1 MIDIG
6 GWMMDTFGPYG
17 AVGIIIVIFL
27 IFYIDAVFFPT
38 LPEIFFIIG
47 FMYDPTP
54 QWGLVILITA
64 SLAEAAGLSTLY
76 YIVEKIGVPER
87 IKNIA
92 DIYADFLIVSDE
104 KMLLVNRLA
113 PMLPFA
119 GAFVSLIHPW
129 TLKRALFYNF
139 IGCYLKYGIILL
151 FANFF
156 YTYFGSQEAQI
167 YTIVFVIIV
176 MVLSIIASVIKGKK
190 AGLDRPKKQSEGE
203 S

>member
-6 GWMMDTFGPYG
+6 GWMMDIFGPHG
-17 AVGIIIVIFL
+17 AIGIAIVIFL

-54 QWGLVILITA
+54 IWGITILIVV
-64 SLAEAAGLSTLY
+64 SLAEAAGLCTLY
-76 YIVEKIGVPER
+76 CIVEKIGVPER

-92 DIYADFLIVSDE
+92 DKYADFLIVSDE
-104 KMLLVNRLA
+104 KMLLVNRVA

-119 GAFVSLIHPW
+119 GAFVSLIHSW
-129 TLKRALFYNF
+129 TFKRALVYNF

-156 YTYFGSQEAQI
+156 YSYFGSQEAQW
-167 YTIVFVIIV
+167 YTIAFVLIV
-176 MVLSIIASVIKGKK
+176 MVLSIIASIYKRRK
-190 AGLDRPKKQSEGE
+190 AGLE
-203 S
+203 

>member
-17 AVGIIIVIFL
+17 AIGIAIVIFL

-54 QWGLVILITA
+54 IWGITILIIA
-64 SLAEAAGLSTLY
+64 SIAEAAGLSTLY
-76 YIVEKIGVPER
+76 CIVERIGVPER
-87 IKNIA
+87 IKGIA
-92 DIYADFLIVSDE
+92 DKYADFLIVSDE
-104 KMLLVNRLA
+104 RMLLVNRVA
-113 PMLPFA
+113 PILPFA
-119 GAFVSLIHPW
+119 GAFVSLIHSW
-129 TLKRALFYNF
+129 TLKRALIYNF

-156 YTYFGSQEAQI
+156 YSYFGSEEAQI

-176 MVLSIIASVIKGKK
+176 MVVSIIAALIKKRK
-190 AGLDRPKKQSEGE
+190 AGIE
-203 S
+203 

>member
-6 GWMMDTFGPYG
+6 GWMMDIFGPYG
-17 AVGIIIVIFL
+17 AWGILLVLFL

-54 QWGLVILITA
+54 VWGITILIIA

-87 IKNIA
+87 IKGIA
-92 DIYADFLIVSDE
+92 DKYADFLIVSDE

-119 GAFVSLIHPW
+119 GAFVSLIHSW
-129 TLKRALFYNF
+129 TLKRALIYNF
-139 IGCYLKYGIILL
+139 IGCYVKYGIILL

-156 YTYFGSQEAQI
+156 YAYFGSQDAQL
-167 YTIVFVIIV
+167 YTIIFVIIV
-176 MVLSIIASVIKGKK
+176 MVLSIIAAIYKKRK
-190 AGLDRPKKQSEGE
+190 AGIE
-203 S
+203 

>member
-6 GWMMDTFGPYG
+6 QWMMDAFGPYG
-17 AVGIIIVIFL
+17 AIGIAIVIFL

-54 QWGLVILITA
+54 IWGITILIIA

-87 IKNIA
+87 IKGIA
-92 DIYADFLIVSDE
+92 DKYADFLIVSDE
-104 KMLLVNRLA
+104 RMLLVNRVA
-113 PMLPFA
+113 PILPFA
-119 GAFVSLIHPW
+119 GAFVSLIHSW
-129 TLKRALFYNF
+129 TLKRALIYNF
-139 IGCYLKYGIILL
+139 IGCYLKYGVILL

-156 YTYFGSQEAQI
+156 YSYFGSEEAQL
-167 YTIVFVIIV
+167 YTIIFVVIV
-176 MVLSIIASVIKGKK
+176 MVLSIIAAIYKRKK
-190 AGLDRPKKQSEGE
+190 AGIE
-203 S
+203 

>member
-17 AVGIIIVIFL
+17 AIGIIAVIFL

-54 QWGLVILITA
+54 AWGLTILITA

-76 YIVEKIGVPER
+76 YIVEKMGVPER
-87 IKNIA
+87 IKGIA
-92 DIYADFLIVSDE
+92 DKYADFLIVSDE
-104 KMLLVNRLA
+104 KMLLVNRVA

-119 GAFVSLIHPW
+119 GAFVSLIHTW
-129 TLKRALFYNF
+129 TLKRALIYNF

-151 FANFF
+151 FAEFF
-156 YTYFGSQEAQI
+156 YSYFGSQEAQL

-176 MVLSIIASVIKGKK
+176 MIMSIIAAIVKKRK
-190 AGLDRPKKQSEGE
+190 AGIQ
-203 S
+203 

>member
-6 GWMMDTFGPYG
+6 GWMMDVFGPYG
-17 AVGIIIVIFL
+17 AIGIALVIFL

-54 QWGLVILITA
+54 IWGLTILVIA

-92 DIYADFLIVSDE
+92 DKYADFLIVSDE

-119 GAFVSLIHPW
+119 GAFVSLIHSW
-129 TLKRALFYNF
+129 TLKRALLYNF

-156 YTYFGSQEAQI
+156 YSYFGSQDAQL

-176 MVLSIIASVIKGKK
+176 MVLSIIASIYKKRK
-190 AGLDRPKKQSEGE
+190 AGLE
-203 S
+203 

>member
-6 GWMMDTFGPYG
+6 GWMMDVFGPYG
-17 AVGIIIVIFL
+17 AWGILLVIFL

-54 QWGLVILITA
+54 GWGILILIVA

-76 YIVEKIGVPER
+76 LIVERIGVPER
-87 IKNIA
+87 VKNIA
-92 DIYADFLIVSDE
+92 DRYADFLIVSDE
-104 KMLLVNRLA
+104 RMLLVNRVA

-119 GAFVSLIHPW
+119 GAFVSLIHTW
-129 TLKRALFYNF
+129 TLKRALIYNF

-156 YTYFGSQEAQI
+156 YTYFGSREAQM
-167 YTIVFVIIV
+167 YTIIFVIAV
-176 MVLSIIASVIKGKK
+176 MILSFIASVVKK
-190 AGLDRPKKQSEGE
+190 RKEGIE
-203 S
+203 

>member
-17 AVGIIIVIFL
+17 AIGIIVVIFL

-54 QWGLVILITA
+54 AWGIIILITA

-76 YIVEKIGVPER
+76 YIVEKIGVPDR

-92 DIYADFLIVSDE
+92 DKYADFLIVSDE
-104 KMLLVNRLA
+104 KMLLINRVA

-119 GAFVSLIHPW
+119 GAFVSLIHSW
-129 TLKRALFYNF
+129 TLKRALVYNF

-156 YTYFGSQEAQI
+156 YSYFGSSEAQL
-167 YTIVFVIIV
+167 YTIIFVIIV
-176 MVLSIIASVIKGKK
+176 MVLSIIAALVKK
-190 AGLDRPKKQSEGE
+190 RRAGIE
-203 S
+203 

>member
-6 GWMMDTFGPYG
+6 GWMMDIFGPYG
-17 AVGIIIVIFL
+17 AWGILLVLFL

-54 QWGLVILITA
+54 IWGVTILIVV
-64 SLAEAAGLSTLY
+64 SLAEAAGLTTLY

-87 IKNIA
+87 VKNIA
-92 DIYADFLIVSDE
+92 DKYADFLIVSDE
-104 KMLLVNRLA
+104 KMLLVNRVA

-119 GAFVSLIHPW
+119 GAFVSLIHSW
-129 TLKRALFYNF
+129 TLKRALVYNF

-156 YTYFGSQEAQI
+156 YSYFGSQEAQW
-167 YTIVFVIIV
+167 YTIAFVLIV
-176 MVLSIIASVIKGKK
+176 MVLSIIASIYKRRK
-190 AGLDRPKKQSEGE
+190 AGLE
-203 S
+203 

>member
-17 AVGIIIVIFL
+17 AIGIIIVIFL

-54 QWGLVILITA
+54 VWGLTILITA

-87 IKNIA
+87 IKGIA
-92 DIYADFLIVSDE
+92 DKYADFLIVSDE
-104 KMLLVNRLA
+104 KMLLVNRVA

-119 GAFVSLIHPW
+119 GAFISLIHSW
-129 TLKRALFYNF
+129 TLKRALIYNF
-139 IGCYLKYGIILL
+139 IGCYLKYGIILI
-151 FANFF
+151 FAEFF
-156 YTYFGSQEAQI
+156 YSYFGSSEAQL
-167 YTIVFVIIV
+167 YTIIFVIAV
-176 MVLSIIASVIKGKK
+176 MVLSIIAAIIKKRK
-190 AGLDRPKKQSEGE
+190 AGIE
-203 S
+203 

>member
-6 GWMMDTFGPYG
+6 GWMMDAFGPYG
-17 AVGIIIVIFL
+17 AIGIIIVIFL

-54 QWGLVILITA
+54 VWGLTILITA

-87 IKNIA
+87 IKGIA
-92 DIYADFLIVSDE
+92 DKYADFLIVSDE
-104 KMLLVNRLA
+104 KMLLVNRVA

-119 GAFVSLIHPW
+119 GAFVSLIHSW
-129 TLKRALFYNF
+129 TLKRALIYNF

-151 FANFF
+151 FAEFF
-156 YTYFGSQEAQI
+156 YSYFGSQEAQL
-167 YTIVFVIIV
+167 YTIIFVIIV
-176 MVLSIIASVIKGKK
+176 MAASITAALIKKKK
-190 AGLDRPKKQSEGE
+190 AGIQ
-203 S
+203 

>member
-6 GWMMDTFGPYG
+6 GWMMDIFGPYG
-17 AVGIIIVIFL
+17 AWGILLVLFL

-38 LPEIFFIIG
+38 LPEIFFIVG

-54 QWGLVILITA
+54 IWGITILIVV
-64 SLAEAAGLSTLY
+64 SLAEASGLCTLY

-92 DIYADFLIVSDE
+92 DKYADFLIVSDE
-104 KMLLVNRLA
+104 KMLLVNRVA

-119 GAFVSLIHPW
+119 GAFVSLIHSW
-129 TLKRALFYNF
+129 TLKRALVYNF

-156 YTYFGSQEAQI
+156 YSYFGSQEAQW
-167 YTIVFVIIV
+167 YTIAFVLIV
-176 MVLSIIASVIKGKK
+176 MVLSIIASIYKKRK
-190 AGLDRPKKQSEGE
+190 AGLE
-203 S
+203 

>member
-1 MIDIG
+1 
-6 GWMMDTFGPYG
+6 MMDAFGPYG
-17 AVGIIIVIFL
+17 AIGIALVIFL

-54 QWGLVILITA
+54 IWGLTILVIA

-92 DIYADFLIVSDE
+92 DKYADFLIVSDE

-119 GAFVSLIHPW
+119 GAFVSLIHSW
-129 TLKRALFYNF
+129 TLKRALLYNF

-156 YTYFGSQEAQI
+156 YSYFGSQEAQL
-167 YTIVFVIIV
+167 YTIIFVIIV
-176 MVLSIIASVIKGKK
+176 MVLSIIASFYKKRK
-190 AGLDRPKKQSEGE
+190 AGLE
-203 S
+203 

>member
-6 GWMMDTFGPYG
+6 GWMMDAFGPYG
-17 AVGIIIVIFL
+17 AWGILLVIFL

-54 QWGLVILITA
+54 QWGIIILITA
-64 SLAEAAGLSTLY
+64 SIAEAAGLSTLY
-76 YIVEKIGVPER
+76 YIVERIGVPER

-92 DIYADFLIVSDE
+92 DKYADFLIVSDE
-104 KMLLVNRLA
+104 KMLLVNRVA

-119 GAFVSLIHPW
+119 GAFVSLIHSW
-129 TLKRALFYNF
+129 TLKRALIYNF

-156 YTYFGSQEAQI
+156 YSYFGSSEAQL
-167 YTIVFVIIV
+167 YTIIFVIIV
-176 MVLSIIASVIKGKK
+176 MVLSIIASFYKKRK
-190 AGLDRPKKQSEGE
+190 AGLE
-203 S
+203 

>member
-6 GWMMDTFGPYG
+6 GWMMDIFGPYG
-17 AVGIIIVIFL
+17 AWGILLVLFL

-54 QWGLVILITA
+54 IWGVTILIVV
-64 SLAEAAGLSTLY
+64 SLAEAAGLTTLY

-92 DIYADFLIVSDE
+92 DKYADFLIVSDE
-104 KMLLVNRLA
+104 KMLLVNRVA

-119 GAFVSLIHPW
+119 GAFVSLIHSW
-129 TLKRALFYNF
+129 TLKRALVYNF

-156 YTYFGSQEAQI
+156 YSYFGSQEAQW
-167 YTIVFVIIV
+167 YTIAFVLIV
-176 MVLSIIASVIKGKK
+176 MVLSIIASIYKRRKV
-190 AGLDRPKKQSEGE
+190 GLE
-203 S
+203 

>member
-6 GWMMDTFGPYG
+6 GWMMDVFGPHG
-17 AVGIIIVIFL
+17 AIGIALVIFL

-54 QWGLVILITA
+54 IWGLTILVIA

-92 DIYADFLIVSDE
+92 DKYADFLIVSDE

-119 GAFVSLIHPW
+119 GAFVSLIHSW
-129 TLKRALFYNF
+129 TLKRALLYNF

-156 YTYFGSQEAQI
+156 YSYFGSQEAQL

-176 MVLSIIASVIKGKK
+176 MVLSIIASIYKRKK
-190 AGLDRPKKQSEGE
+190 AGLE
-203 S
+203 

>member
-6 GWMMDTFGPYG
+6 GWMMDIFGPYG
-17 AVGIIIVIFL
+17 AWGILLVLFL

-54 QWGLVILITA
+54 IWGLTILIIV

-92 DIYADFLIVSDE
+92 DKYADFLIVSDE
-104 KMLLVNRLA
+104 KMLLVNRVA

-119 GAFVSLIHPW
+119 GAFVSLIHSW
-129 TLKRALFYNF
+129 TLKRALIYNF

-156 YTYFGSQEAQI
+156 YSYFGSQEAQW
-167 YTIVFVIIV
+167 YTIAFVLIV
-176 MVLSIIASVIKGKK
+176 MILSIIASVVKK
-190 AGLDRPKKQSEGE
+190 KNAGIE
-203 S
+203 

>member
-17 AVGIIIVIFL
+17 AIGIAIVIFL

-54 QWGLVILITA
+54 VWGITILIIA

-92 DIYADFLIVSDE
+92 DKYADFLIVSDE
-104 KMLLVNRLA
+104 RMLLVNRVA
-113 PMLPFA
+113 PILPFA
-119 GAFVSLIHPW
+119 GAFVSLIHSW
-129 TLKRALFYNF
+129 TLKRALIYNF
-139 IGCYLKYGIILL
+139 IGCYLKYGVILL

-156 YTYFGSQEAQI
+156 YSYFGSEEAQL
-167 YTIVFVIIV
+167 YTIIFVIIV
-176 MVLSIIASVIKGKK
+176 MAVSIIAALIKKRK
-190 AGLDRPKKQSEGE
+190 AGIE
-203 S
+203 

>member
-6 GWMMDTFGPYG
+6 GWMMDLFGPYG
-17 AVGIIIVIFL
+17 AWGILLVLFL

-54 QWGLVILITA
+54 VWGLFILIVV
-64 SLAEAAGLSTLY
+64 SFAEATGLSTLY

-92 DIYADFLIVSDE
+92 DKYADFLIVSDE
-104 KMLLVNRLA
+104 KMLLVNRVA

-119 GAFVSLIHPW
+119 GAFVSLIHSW
-129 TLKRALFYNF
+129 TLKRALVYNF

-156 YTYFGSQEAQI
+156 YSYFGSQEAQW
-167 YTIVFVIIV
+167 YTIAFVLVV
-176 MVLSIIASVIKGKK
+176 MILSIIASVIKKRK
-190 AGLDRPKKQSEGE
+190 AGIE
-203 S
+203 

>member
-1 MIDIG
+1 
-6 GWMMDTFGPYG
+6 MDVFGPHG
-17 AVGIIIVIFL
+17 AIGIAIVIFL

-54 QWGLVILITA
+54 AWGITILIIA

-76 YIVEKIGVPER
+76 FVVEKLGVPER

-92 DIYADFLIVSDE
+92 DMYADFLIVSDE
-104 KMLLVNRLA
+104 KMLLVNRVA

-119 GAFVSLIHPW
+119 GAFVSLIHSW
-129 TLKRALFYNF
+129 TLKRALIYNF

-156 YTYFGSQEAQI
+156 YTYFGSSEAQL
-167 YTIVFVIIV
+167 YTIIFVLIV
-176 MVLSIIASVIKGKK
+176 MALSIIASFIKKRK
-190 AGLDRPKKQSEGE
+190 AGIERPE
-203 S
+203 

>member
-17 AVGIIIVIFL
+17 AIGIIIVIFL

-38 LPEIFFIIG
+38 LPEIFFILG

-54 QWGLVILITA
+54 IWGITILITA

-76 YIVEKIGVPER
+76 FIVEKAGVPER
-87 IKNIA
+87 IKGIA
-92 DIYADFLIVSDE
+92 DRYADFLIVSDE
-104 KMLLVNRLA
+104 RMLLVNRVA

-119 GAFVSLIHPW
+119 GAFVSLIHSW
-129 TLKRALFYNF
+129 TLKRALIYNF
-139 IGCYLKYGIILL
+139 IGCYLKYGIILI
-151 FANFF
+151 FAEFF
-156 YTYFGSQEAQI
+156 YTYFGSEEAQW
-167 YTIVFVIIV
+167 YTIAFVIIV
-176 MVLSIIASVIKGKK
+176 MVLSIIASVVKRKK
-190 AGLDRPKKQSEGE
+190 AGLDGSEKQSEDE

>member
-6 GWMMDTFGPYG
+6 GWMMDIFGPYG
-17 AVGIIIVIFL
+17 AWGILVVLFL

-54 QWGLVILITA
+54 LWGITILIVV
-64 SLAEAAGLSTLY
+64 SIAEAAGLSTLY

-92 DIYADFLIVSDE
+92 DKYADFLIVSDE
-104 KMLLVNRLA
+104 KMLLVNRVA

-119 GAFVSLIHPW
+119 GAFVSLIHSW
-129 TLKRALFYNF
+129 TLKRALIYNF

-156 YTYFGSQEAQI
+156 YSYFGSQEAQL
-167 YTIVFVIIV
+167 YTIIFVVIV
-176 MVLSIIASVIKGKK
+176 MVLSIIASIYKRKK
-190 AGLDRPKKQSEGE
+190 AGLE
-203 S
+203 

>member
-6 GWMMDTFGPYG
+6 GWMMDIFGPYG
-17 AVGIIIVIFL
+17 AWGILVVLFL

-54 QWGLVILITA
+54 VWGITILIVV
-64 SLAEAAGLSTLY
+64 SIAEAAGLSSLY
-76 YIVEKIGVPER
+76 CIVERIGVPER

-92 DIYADFLIVSDE
+92 DKYADFLIVSDE
-104 KMLLVNRLA
+104 KMLLVNRVA

-119 GAFVSLIHPW
+119 GAFVSLIHSW
-129 TLKRALFYNF
+129 TLKRALVYNF

-156 YTYFGSQEAQI
+156 YSYFGSQEAQL
-167 YTIVFVIIV
+167 YTIIFVIAV
-176 MVLSIIASVIKGKK
+176 MLLSIIASVIKKRE
-190 AGLDRPKKQSEGE
+190 AGIE
-203 S
+203 

>member
-17 AVGIIIVIFL
+17 AIGIALVIFL

-54 QWGLVILITA
+54 IWGITILIIA

-87 IKNIA
+87 IKGIA
-92 DIYADFLIVSDE
+92 DKYANFLIVSDE
-104 KMLLVNRLA
+104 RMLLVNRVA

-119 GAFVSLIHPW
+119 GAFVSLIHSW
-129 TLKRALFYNF
+129 TLKRALVYNF

-156 YTYFGSQEAQI
+156 YSYFGSQEAQW
-167 YTIVFVIIV
+167 YTIIFVIMV
-176 MVLSIIASVIKGKK
+176 MVLSIIASVIKKRK
-190 AGLDRPKKQSEGE
+190 AGIE
-203 S
+203 

>member
-6 GWMMDTFGPYG
+6 GWMMDIFGPYG
-17 AVGIIIVIFL
+17 AWGILLVLFL

-54 QWGLVILITA
+54 AWGIIILITA

-76 YIVEKIGVPER
+76 YIVEKIGVPDR

-92 DIYADFLIVSDE
+92 DKYADFLIVSDE
-104 KMLLVNRLA
+104 KMLLINRVA

-119 GAFVSLIHPW
+119 GAFVSLIHSW
-129 TLKRALFYNF
+129 TLKRALVYNF

-156 YTYFGSQEAQI
+156 YSYFGSSEAQL
-167 YTIVFVIIV
+167 YTIIFVIIV
-176 MVLSIIASVIKGKK
+176 MVLSIIAALVKK
-190 AGLDRPKKQSEGE
+190 RRAGIE
-203 S
+203 